1 MAKVKYGA
9 DSMVVE
15 LDKFDKK
22 IEEWVKKGIAKTTT
36 KIYNTAVALAP
47 VDLGFLEE
55 SIDFKYF
62 DGGLSSVISV
72 GADYAIYVEYGTG
85 IYATGPGGS
94 HATKI
99 PWSFKGDDGEWY
111 TTYGQ
116 APQPFWNP
124 AIDAGRKTFEQ
135 YFS

>member
-1 MAKVKYGA
+1 
-9 DSMVVE
+9 
-15 LDKFDKK
+15 
-22 IEEWVKKGIAKTTT
+22 
-36 KIYNTAVALAP
+36 
-47 VDLGFLEE
+47 
-55 SIDFKYF
+55 
-62 DGGLSSVISV
+62 
-72 GADYAIYVEYGTG
+72 
-85 IYATGPGGS
+85 PGGS
-94 HATKI
+94 RATKI